1 MKRTI
6 NSCPEHWIGTTHAYK
21 SRNGAI
27 YQVCRRDTM
36 TADIIMPNGR
46 TCLGLFKH
54 NCVVRDP
61 VPFSTGKQVT
71 LMRCSPLLHTLMED
85 QQKA

>member
-1 MKRTI
+1 MKRLT
-6 NSCPEHWIGTTHAYK
+6 NCPEHWVGITHAYR

-27 YQVCRRDTM
+27 YQVCRRDEQ

-46 TCLGLFKH
+46 TCLGLFRD
-54 NCVVRDP
+54 NRVVRDP
-61 VPFSTGKQVT
+61 VPFSTGKQIT
-71 LMRCSPLLHTLMED
+71 LTRCSPLLHTEVEA